1 MLKKTPSTAL
11 VKSKTKTAKVYKNK
25 KLNNANFG
33 DFNLNDYQVLLHLI
47 SKLGKVD
54 EEGAYIQPEKLER
67 HHILSAVE
75 FSKMFNTD
83 LDNAYKI
90 LKRAAN
96 RLWETSLT
104 IQNINGQF
112 KDGNIERVR
121 VRVVEKEVTYKNG
134 NIEIVFS
141 ESIMPYLAQV
151 KEKFVLYNLK
161 EITNFG
167 SLYTTRLYELIQEF
181 KTTGYIMRSIEQLR
195 ELFGVNDNKYRLYG
209 HFKDKTFAHA
219 CNEINDQTDY
229 NITFTE
235 IKTGRKVT
243 AIQFEFK
250 KTIVEKRFKP
260 DGSQVNNYIKPKHNS
275 DKIEAA
281 KAIEAPKKPA
291 PTITPRVEQEPSE
304 VVKKA
309 IEDLKIK
316 FRVK

>member
-1 MLKKTPSTAL
+1 
-11 VKSKTKTAKVYKNK
+11 
-25 KLNNANFG
+25 
-33 DFNLNDYQVLLHLI
+33 
-47 SKLGKVD
+47 
-54 EEGAYIQPEKLER
+54 
-67 HHILSAVE
+67 
-75 FSKMFNTD
+75 
-83 LDNAYKI
+83 
-90 LKRAAN
+90 
-96 RLWETSLT
+96 
-104 IQNINGQF
+104 
-112 KDGNIERVR
+112 
-121 VRVVEKEVTYKNG
+121 
-134 NIEIVFS
+134 
-141 ESIMPYLAQV
+141 MPYLAQV

-181 KTTGYIMRSIEQLR
+181 KTTGYILRSIEQLR

-260 DGSQVNNYIKPKHNS
+260 DGTQVNNYIKPKHNI
-275 DKIEAA
+275 DKIEAV

-291 PTITPRVEQEPSE
+291 PIIAQKPQKPYNPVAVE
-304 VVKKA
+304 A
-309 IEDLKIK
+309 IKNINNMFLQKKIK
-316 FRVK
+316 DTN